1 MRFAKHIFIS
11 MKGFVLTLLTLI
23 CLLFISPIAKAQE
36 PPPRPIKVTVTA
48 QSLSFGAFTLGVA
61 GGTVTISSTGSR
73 SSTGDIVLLGLGYSF
88 STALYQIVANPGTL
102 ISLIFNN
109 PVTLTGSPGGT
120 LTLNI
125 NSSDP
130 VSPFVTTL
138 PYPTPTS
145 LNVGGTLTVGNLLAN
160 PPGSYTG
167 TFDITFV
174 QE

>member
-1 MRFAKHIFIS
+1 MKLTNYKYFSRTGFIFTVSTVI
-11 MKGFVLTLLTLI
+11 L
-23 CLLFISPIAKAQE
+23 LLFLSPGAKAQE

-48 QSLSFGAFTLGVA
+48 QSLSFGAFTLGTV

-88 STALYQIVANPGTL
+88 TTALYQIVANPGTL

-109 PVTLTGSPGGT
+109 PVTLTGTPGGT

-125 NSSDP
+125 DSSDP
-130 VSPFVTTL
+130 VSPFVTTV

-145 LNVGGTLTVGNLLAN
+145 LNVGGTLSVSNLLAN
-160 PPGSYTG
+160 PPGSYSG